1 PRRCSPAAWCAGSS
15 SGVRRP
21 GNSRSRRSSPGRE
34 CCSRAAS
41 SRAAPSAGSCSRRSR
56 ACWARRT
63 RLPRRRRCSGRSAT
77 SPTRIS
83 SPTVCSWASACS
95 STESACGSSDDRD
108 GPVGAQHAGG
118 WPVEVDVDRVAHLR
132 PDVLIGQSVCDV
144 CAVGEGELARVV
156 ATLMPTPWVVSLHA
170 HTVDEMFQDIRTVG
184 EALELRDEAE
194 ELEAGLRYRLRRLAA
209 QAQRPGNVGAQHA
222 APLRKPGVLVLEWLD
237 PPYVAGHWVPEL
249 VALAGGQ
256 DVGSAPGER
265 SRARPWEELAA
276 LAPDVVVVALC
287 GFDIPRAQAELGAVT
302 DGAARTLLGRR
313 VEFLDGNAYTSRP
326 GPRLVDAAETLA

>member
-1 PRRCSPAAWCAGSS
+1 MRVVSLLPAATEIVAALGAVGRLV
-15 SGVRRP
+15 GVSHECDFP
-21 GNSRSRRSSPGRE
+21 PEVRSLPRVT
-34 CCSRAAS
+34 
-41 SRAAPSAGSCSRRSR
+41 
-56 ACWARRT
+56 RT
-63 RLPRRRRCSGRSAT
+63 RIDPALPSGA
-77 SPTRIS
+77 I
-83 SPTVCSWASACS
+83 
-95 STESACGSSDDRD
+95 DR
-108 GPVGAQHAGG
+108 AMAEAKRAGVS
-118 WPVEVDVDRVAHLR
+118 PVEVDVNLVAHLR

-156 ATLMPTPWVVSLHA
+156 ATLMPTPWVVTLHA
-170 HTVDEMFQDIRTVG
+170 HTLDEMFQDIRTVG

-194 ELEAGLRYRLRRLAA
+194 ELEAGLRYRLRRVAA
-209 QAQRPGNVGAQHA
+209 HAQGPGNVGAQHA

-237 PPYVAGHWVPEL
+237 PPPYVAGHWVPEL

-326 GPRLVDAAETLA
+326 GPRLVDAAETLARLIRA